1 MLSYHFGQK
10 RKVTVTLEIEC
21 YNDVNVRDIDWD
33 EVLQLEGT
41 ESVEVKVYED
51 NLCELF

>member
-21 YNDVNVRDIDWD
+21 YDDVNVRDIDWAD
-33 EVLQLEGT
+33 VLELEGA
-41 ESVEVKVYED
+41 ESVEVSVYED